1 MTDPIT
7 ALGLRTAASGT
18 PAAKSKTTLDQSDFL
33 ALMTAQL
40 KNQDPTKPIDSTQY
54 LSQLASFSAVEQQTQ
69 TNSKLDALMTASA
82 LQQADGVIGRTITSS
97 DGTVSGIVAS
107 VKIASSGAVA
117 VLQNGTEV
125 PLAAGVVIS

>member
-1 MTDPIT
+1 MIVGSTST
-7 ALGLRTAASGT
+7 TSSQTSTTTSSTSGSNV
-18 PAAKSKTTLDQSDFL
+18 ADYNAFL
-33 ALMTAQL
+33 KLLVAQL